1 MNATLQGLD
10 LDRRKMD
17 VFLQEQRPSANQ
29 LECVNQRSD
38 TRSHGEEAN
47 VEMVEVPLA
56 IREVVL
62 QPLEDVC
69 ASDGTE
75 YAAAQSNQLC
85 SLQFGDC
92 RSPSPDP
99 LMRLLVYII
108 LFSKLICLENAP
120 RPCGLVD
127 VVGNFEALKEL
138 QGSNASERASVRPLG
153 SDHDSVLRAI
163 LTQKLAR
170 HKSRASLQ
178 VFALP
183 PKMEPNG
190 GTTPTSRGA

>member
-1 MNATLQGLD
+1 
-10 LDRRKMD
+10 
-17 VFLQEQRPSANQ
+17 
-29 LECVNQRSD
+29 
-38 TRSHGEEAN
+38 
-47 VEMVEVPLA
+47 MVEVPLA

-92 RSPSPDP
+92 RSPSADA
-99 LMRLLVYII
+99 LMRLLVYI
-108 LFSKLICLENAP
+108 LFFSKLVYLENAP

-138 QGSNASERASVRPLG
+138 QGRGASGRASVMPPHPDTTTLCYAQY
-153 SDHDSVLRAI
+153 SP
-163 LTQKLAR
+163 
-170 HKSRASLQ
+170 KS
-178 VFALP
+178 
-183 PKMEPNG
+183 
-190 GTTPTSRGA
+190 